1 MSRLTPAAT
10 VKMKFVNEEPKSIW
24 KKSWTGPHWLRAW
37 LILVVAAFFIA
48 LIVYLCGG
56 IPGGPP
62 SLWPE
67 LFFLLTGSLI
77 AATVFVLLWLFVRC
91 FFSWRNFK
99 RLLFALACFAT
110 LIALFYAEEDRR
122 GWHAWN
128 QFKYEWEAKGE
139 HFDFA
144 SVVPPPVPDDQN
156 FALTPIVFTSYGS
169 ILTRDGKHIPYEQQ
183 DVHFVERVKMTIVHD
198 DANNPTNSAGNREKG
213 RFTNLKAWQDY
224 YRDSAAKTNE
234 FPVPPQPQS
243 PAADVLLALSKYD
256 SAIEELRQASQLPY
270 SRFPL
275 NYDTEC
281 PAAILLPHLSALKR
295 CSQALQLRSIA
306 ELQNSQPEKALDD
319 VKLALQLTDK
329 IHTEPFLISHLV
341 RIAMLQIM
349 LQPIWEGLAE
359 HRWSEEQLVALD
371 AELAKLDFL
380 TDYGFA
386 MRGERG
392 LNSGIIEYLRQQHN
406 HLRAVANL
414 SSDGNGNESSI
425 NFEAIALAFGPSGWY
440 DQSKLRIG
448 RFFERWYLRVADEQK
463 RTFSPTAVQS
473 ADAALQAEIKHW
485 NPCRLLEGMLLPALG
500 NWSKKCA
507 YAQASVDMA
516 RTAMALERYRLA
528 HAEFPES
535 LDVLAPQ
542 FIAKVPH
549 DVIGGQPLKYRREA
563 NDQFV
568 LYSVGWN
575 ETDDGGV
582 VGFRPKSQSP
592 DISQGDWVWRY
603 PAK

>member
-1 MSRLTPAAT
+1 MFSLRARVVLKQPQSRRSARFGDARRARSVWTAAGSPPLWER
-10 VKMKFVNEEPKSIW
+10 MADNENNFMNEKPQSIW
-24 KKSWTGPHWLRAW
+24 KKSWTGWRGLLMGW
-37 LILVVAAFFIA
+37 LILMVVLATIFFIWTASMGVSRPKPEEEWRFLGVVGGAVTLIFLLAAFIRWQW
-48 LIVYLCGG
+48 C
-56 IPGGPP
+56 
-62 SLWPE
+62 
-67 LFFLLTGSLI
+67 
-77 AATVFVLLWLFVRC
+77 
-91 FFSWRNFK
+91 WRNFK
-99 RLLFALACFAT
+99 KFLFGLVCFAT
-110 LIALFYAEEDRR
+110 LIALFYAEEDWR

-295 CSQALQLRSIA
+295 CSQALPLRSIA

-329 IHTEPFLISHLV
+329 IHTEPFLVSHLV

-371 AELAKLDFL
+371 AELAKLHFL

-392 LNSGIIEYLRQQHN
+392 LNSGIIE
-406 HLRAVANL
+406 
-414 SSDGNGNESSI
+414 
-425 NFEAIALAFGPSGWY
+425 
-440 DQSKLRIG
+440 
-448 RFFERWYLRVADEQK
+448 
-463 RTFSPTAVQS
+463 
-473 ADAALQAEIKHW
+473 
-485 NPCRLLEGMLLPALG
+485 
-500 NWSKKCA
+500 
-507 YAQASVDMA
+507 
-516 RTAMALERYRLA
+516 
-528 HAEFPES
+528 
-535 LDVLAPQ
+535 
-542 FIAKVPH
+542 
-549 DVIGGQPLKYRREA
+549 
-563 NDQFV
+563 
-568 LYSVGWN
+568 
-575 ETDDGGV
+575 
-582 VGFRPKSQSP
+582 
-592 DISQGDWVWRY
+592 
-603 PAK
+603 